1 MRKRRRNTRVYKEKQ
16 YLVFDYEDG
25 RTVKYDF
32 ATKTAIGIKGKT
44 VKGLQS
50 QLSGM
55 TIRELIDCCDDE
67 KYVKFLSFVK
77 REESRCYPIYN
88 IGTILSRVPLYSN
101 YEQLFSAG
109 IDDILDNKNKFKFTI
124 NEIPKALIKLCK
136 TRQIKLSNNI
146 MQYYKQNPD
155 AHLIAYNLEY
165 MSLTDDDIYKIW
177 STDSYGYD
185 RDTGYHYWSYFNKL
199 LDEFGYTAKPLLL
212 YIDQL
217 KTFEALDDVRYI
229 IRELYD
235 YANMM
240 KTISPKFDKYPRHFL
255 TTHKIACR
263 NYERLK
269 KEFSEEIFKSRID
282 KSLEFSYKGYQFIYP
297 NSTEEIKQEAVQQNN
312 CVASYI
318 DKVIDGK
325 CHILFLRKKDKLNES
340 LVTIEVRNNHIVQ
353 ARRRFNDPVT
363 SEDQEVID
371 KWNEKFANK
380 EDKEA

>member
-1 MRKRRRNTRVYKEKQ
+1 
-16 YLVFDYEDG
+16 
-25 RTVKYDF
+25 
-32 ATKTAIGIKGKT
+32 
-44 VKGLQS
+44 
-50 QLSGM
+50 M
-55 TIRELIDCCDDE
+55 TIDDLIDCCNDD
-67 KYVKFLSFVK
+67 KYANFLNFVK
-77 REESRCYPIYN
+77 RIESREHSISN

-109 IDDILDNKNKFKFTI
+109 IGDILDDEDRFTYTI
-124 NEIPKALIKLCK
+124 NKIPKALIKLCK
-136 TRQIKLSNNI
+136 EKRIKLTNKI

-155 AHLIAYNLEY
+155 AHLIAYNLDY

-177 STDSYGYD
+177 STDSSDYD
-185 RDTGYHYWSYFNKL
+185 RETGFHYWSYFNKL

-229 IRELYD
+229 IGELYD

-263 NYERLK
+263 NYGRLK
-269 KEFSEEIFKSRID
+269 KKFSEEIFKSRID
-282 KSLEFSYKGYQFIYP
+282 KSLEFSYKDYQFIYP
-297 NSTEEIKQEAVQQNN
+297 SSTEEIKQEAVQQNN
-312 CVASYI
+312 CVSSYI

-325 CHILFLRKKDKLNES
+325 CHILFLRKKNKLNES
-340 LVTIEVRNNHIVQ
+340 LVTIEVSNNHIVQ

-363 SEDQEVID
+363 PEDQEVID
-371 KWNEKFANK
+371 KWNEMFANK
-380 EDKEA
+380 EDIAA

>member
-1 MRKRRRNTRVYKEKQ
+1 MKQ
-16 YLVFDYEDG
+16 L
-25 RTVKYDF
+25 
-32 ATKTAIGIKGKT
+32 IG
-44 VKGLQS
+44 
-50 QLSGM
+50 
-55 TIRELIDCCDDE
+55 CCDDE
-67 KYVKFLSFVK
+67 KYAKFLNFVK
-77 REESRCYPIYN
+77 REESSGYPIYN
-88 IGTILSRVPLYSN
+88 IGTILNRVPLYSN

-109 IDDILDNKNKFKFTI
+109 IDEILDGGHKFKYTI
-124 NEIPKALIKLCK
+124 NDIPKALIKLCK
-136 TRQIKLSNNI
+136 TRQIKLSNNL
-146 MQYYKQNPD
+146 MEYYKRNPD
-155 AHLIAYNLEY
+155 AHLLAYSLEY
-165 MSLTDDDIYKIW
+165 MSLDDEDIYKIW
-177 STDSYGYD
+177 STDNYDYD

-199 LDEFGYTAKPLLL
+199 LDEYEYTAKPLLL

-229 IRELYD
+229 IKELYD

-240 KTISPKFDKYPRHFL
+240 KTISTKFDKYPRHFL

-297 NSTEEIKQEAVQQNN
+297 DSTDDIKQEAVQQNN

-325 CHILFLRKKDKLNES
+325 CHILFLRKKDKLKES

-363 SEDQEVID
+363 PEDQEVID
-371 KWNEKFANK
+371 KWNEKFS
-380 EDKEA
+380 DKEKKVA